1 MATGRLDHEY
11 YAYLASRIR
20 QGDNDAFAELYDATY
35 GLLHR
40 YCLYFLKDP
49 QMVPD
54 AMQDIYIAIFRGIPS
69 LKIDSML
76 YSWMKQVAYHTCC
89 NILRQVRRSREYS
102 TDLQDEAQVAFLAD
116 SLSHDCFQP
125 VYDSDTMREFSQALD
140 TLPLKCRQAFL
151 LRYENEL
158 KLEEIAD
165 FMGTSLSSVKRYIAT
180 ARTDL
185 QQKMSHIKTKA

>member
-35 GLLHR
+35 EILYR

-49 QMVPD
+49 QLIQD
-54 AMQDIYIAIFRGIPS
+54 AMQEIYIAIFRGIPS
-69 LKIDSML
+69 LKMDSML
-76 YSWMKQVAYHTCC
+76 YSWMKQIAYHTCC
-89 NILRQVRRSREYS
+89 NILRQVRRSREYFA
-102 TDLQDEAQVAFLAD
+102 DLQDEGQMAFLAER
-116 SLSHDCFQP
+116 LPQDCFQP
-125 VYDSDTMREFSQALD
+125 VYDSDTMQELTQALE
-140 TLPLKCRQAFL
+140 TLPLKYRQAFL

-165 FMGTSLSSVKRYIAT
+165 FMGTSLSSVKRYIAS
-180 ARTDL
+180 ARSSL
-185 QQKMSHIKTKA
+185 QRKLAHIRIKA

>member
-1 MATGRLDHEY
+1 MAAGSLDHEY

-20 QGDNDAFAELYDATY
+20 QGDNDAFAELYDTTY
-35 GLLHR
+35 GLLYR

-49 QMVPD
+49 QMIPD
-54 AMQDIYIAIFRGIPS
+54 AMQEIYIAIFRGIPS

-76 YSWMKQVAYHTCC
+76 YSWIKQVAYHTCC

-102 TDLQDEAQVAFLAD
+102 TDLQDEAQLSFLAD
-116 SLSHDCFQP
+116 GFSHDCFQP

-165 FMGTSLSSVKRYIAT
+165 FMGTSLSSVKRYIAA
-180 ARTDL
+180 ARSTL
-185 QQKMSHIKTKA
+185 QQKLSHIKTKA